1 MLRKKKWISGVLL
14 SCLMGVLLCACGE
27 EDNTPVALPKQ
38 QGTVNYEETDF
49 AVLPDE
55 SIVSPEGMLTT
66 STLQRD
72 REGRLAMYIPEQGMD
87 EGEPYQQ
94 VTEYVLGKDGNW
106 ERKDICAK
114 SLTKRVFKSKES
126 WIYSMPYVIRGDD
139 GELYV
144 LLQMEWPD
152 VEGDSEED
160 VRATRYSVLQLDEE
174 QDEFYEVSIRLDD
187 RSLSEIDTSA
197 GALKMFHVLEDGTLF
212 FAFGNRNAVQFD
224 ADSGAPVAVCENVP
238 DNALVGNVGYGD
250 KQFVFYSTSNKFLN
264 ILDLDSMTVVNT
276 FGEEIQEDYR
286 KREWYYDTHAED
298 GSIFGFNTSGLYSIR
313 LAGKKVTV
321 QKISRDSSFDS
332 LADATIYDV
341 LVDDE
346 KNIYILIRKR
356 PEGSYEY
363 QDLWEFGVYKF
374 SGAQ

>member
-1 MLRKKKWISGVLL
+1 
-14 SCLMGVLLCACGE
+14 
-27 EDNTPVALPKQ
+27 
-38 QGTVNYEETDF
+38 
-49 AVLPDE
+49 
-55 SIVSPEGMLTT
+55 
-66 STLQRD
+66 
-72 REGRLAMYIPEQGMD
+72 
-87 EGEPYQQ
+87 
-94 VTEYVLGKDGNW
+94 
-106 ERKDICAK
+106 
-114 SLTKRVFKSKES
+114 
-126 WIYSMPYVIRGDD
+126 
-139 GELYV
+139 
-144 LLQMEWPD
+144 
-152 VEGDSEED
+152 
-160 VRATRYSVLQLDEE
+160 
-174 QDEFYEVSIRLDD
+174 
-187 RSLSEIDTSA
+187 
-197 GALKMFHVLEDGTLF
+197 
-212 FAFGNRNAVQFD
+212 
-224 ADSGAPVAVCENVP
+224 
-238 DNALVGNVGYGD
+238 
-250 KQFVFYSTSNKFLN
+250 
-264 ILDLDSMTVVNT
+264 MTVVNT